1 MMKKVLFAALLII
14 VISSCKSDAENTMFV
29 KGKIKG
35 LKKGTLYL
43 QKKTDSITFTVDSI
57 TVNGTNEFML
67 QDIIESPEIYYL
79 SLKNSDKVI
88 PFFGEKDT
96 IMIHSVLDKFEIK
109 AVITGSENQNI
120 LNGYNELN
128 SRFNDQNLDLI
139 KEKFDARM
147 SGNQD
152 SVLLVEEKML
162 RLLRRRYIVTIN
174 YAINNA
180 DYEVAPYIA
189 LTEIYDANI
198 KMLDTINNSLSKKVK
213 KSKYGMLLQEYIE
226 VRKEQGS

>member
-139 KEKFDARM
+139 KEKFDARI

-226 VRKEQGS
+226 VRKEQGR

>member
-57 TVNGTNEFML
+57 TVNGTNEFIL

-139 KEKFDARM
+139 KEKFDARI

-213 KSKYGMLLQEYIE
+213 KSKYGILLQEYIE

>member
-57 TVNGTNEFML
+57 TVNGTNEFIL

-139 KEKFDARM
+139 KEKFDARI

-226 VRKEQGS
+226 VRKEQGR